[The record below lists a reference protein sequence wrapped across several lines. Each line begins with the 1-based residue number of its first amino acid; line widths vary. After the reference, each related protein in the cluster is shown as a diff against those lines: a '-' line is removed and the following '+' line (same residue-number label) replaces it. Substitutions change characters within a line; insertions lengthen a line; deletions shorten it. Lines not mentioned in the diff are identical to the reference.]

1 MDYLLFLSSIMFF
14 AVSMCFTPGPNN
26 AMVMAIGLEKG
37 FKAAVPFC
45 VGASVGANA
54 TLLLLGFGLGE
65 VFTRFPVV
73 YEVLRYVG
81 AAYMLWLA
89 WRISGLRLPFWHS
102 GSGAKSGDG
111 STGKDAALK
120 NGKDTA
126 PDSGSSE
133 RGAAAVPGEAGGTG
147 ETGETDK
154 AGASARDETGASA
167 RGETGA
173 SARPFTFFQAFFF
186 QLLNVKVWLTNV
198 IIVNSYVGT
207 GDDMWTRL
215 WFCVLL
221 FTVLGTG
228 AMCTWA
234 AGGMFM
240 RRFLTSGGM
249 RRANY
254 VFGAFL
260 LLSIILLF
268 V

>member
-26 AMVMAIGLEKG
+26 AMVMAIGLERG

-45 VGASVGANA
+45 VGAGVGANV

-73 YEVLRYVG
+73 YEILRYVG

-89 WRISGLRLPFWHS
+89 WRISGLRLPFRHS
-102 GSGAKSGDG
+102 GSGTKSGDG

-120 NGKDTA
+120 HGKDTA
-126 PDSGSSE
+126 PDPGSSE

-147 ETGETDK
+147 
-154 AGASARDETGASA
+154 ASVK
-167 RGETGA
+167 
-173 SARPFTFFQAFFF
+173 PFTFFQAFFF

-198 IIVNSYVGT
+198 IIVSNYAGT
-207 GDDMWTRL
+207 GADMWTRL

-228 AMCTWA
+228 AMCAWA